1 MCATV
6 YKGYMI
12 GPRHMSIFIMYTH
25 VYTTEEQRQK
35 GLLVGV
41 LAKCL
46 VVSRCCLS
54 GSRIQCPRSYLH
66 AHFPEVASRKPIGHF
81 KHKKIV
87 FFYGKG
93 SHVNQAAL
101 KLAVQ

>member
-1 MCATV
+1 
-6 YKGYMI
+6 MI
-12 GPRHMSIFIMYTH
+12 DHKHMSIYIMYTH

-35 GLLVGV
+35 GLLLVGV
-41 LAKCL
+41 VSKCFDS
-46 VVSRCCLS
+46 VSVLS
-54 GSRIQCPRSYLH
+54 QWLQDTVSLLLL
-66 AHFPEVASRKPIGHF
+66 ASRKPIGHF
-81 KHKKIV
+81 KHKKIF